1 MRRFRIIGLAL
12 VAMMAIGAAAAVS
25 ASASAP
31 EFGRC
36 VKAPKHSTGP
46 GFSDRSCTEA
56 VSENGKYEWIAG
68 PGPKPG
74 FTTSAKFRYTK
85 YHRPCSVAVA
95 ETRLAEAQRAYAA
108 GLGEPEKA
116 EYLKEAAHHEERAK
130 EHLEAVKQT
139 LEQCETRLVSE
150 RAKTPVIFETV
161 GGTVAECGTVSGGGE
176 ITGPKSTGNIVLK
189 FGECTMGANECSSS
203 GAAAGEIVSSSL
215 EGNLGVVVGPSLGK
229 PAIIGLSLSGAGH
242 GTAFAFTCG
251 TETVVVTGA
260 AIHVVKSDSMGS
272 KESLSFAQ
280 KKGKQEIEAF
290 EGGATEVL
298 QTSISGGLAEQSGL
312 TLRAGSRDQEKFEIN
327 AFA

>member
-1 MRRFRIIGLAL
+1 MGRFRMVGLAL
-12 VAMMAIGAAAAVS
+12 VAMMAIAAVAAAG
-25 ASASAP
+25 ASAAAP

-46 GFSDRSCTEA
+46 GYSNRSCTEA
-56 VSENGKYEWIAG
+56 VSENGKYEWVAG

-74 FTTSAKFRYTK
+74 FTTSAKFRYSK
-85 YHRPCSVAVA
+85 YHRPCSIAVA
-95 ETRLAEAQRAYAA
+95 EARLAEAQRAYAA
-108 GLGEPEKA
+108 GLPEPEKA
-116 EYLKEAAHHEERAK
+116 EVLKEAARHEARST

-139 LEQCETRLVSE
+139 LEQCEAKLVSE
-150 RAKTPVIFETV
+150 RAKTPVVFETV

-176 ITGPKSTGNIVLK
+176 ITGAKTLGNIVLK
-189 FGECTMGANECSSS
+189 FGECTLGANECSSS
-203 GAAAGEIVSSSL
+203 GAAAGEIVSSPL
-215 EGNLGVVVGPSLGK
+215 EGNLGIVVGPSLGK
-229 PAIIGLSLSGAGH
+229 AAQIGLALSGAGH

-251 TETVVVTGA
+251 TETVVVSGA
-260 AIHVVKSDSMGS
+260 AIHEVKTDAMGN

-298 QTSISGGLAEQSGL
+298 QSSISGGPEEQTGL
-312 TLRAGSRDQEKFEIN
+312 TLRAGSREDEKVEIN